1 METTFKEISP
11 QQAWELIENEGAVLA
26 DVRDARRY
34 VYSHPQDAFHLTNQ
48 SYGK

>member
-26 DVRDARRY
+26 DVRDARR
-34 VYSHPQDAFHLTNQ
+34 
-48 SYGK
+48 